1 MYAKDVDN
9 AKVLIEKDVRKR
21 AEQESSIYGSEFCA
35 ERAEGEIEII
45 VKQAKQINC
54 AGVIGLEFTEA
65 YCRDKEKEEE

>member
-1 MYAKDVDN
+1 MKTSKMQTRKD
-9 AKVLIEKDVRKR
+9 
-21 AEQESSIYGSEFCA
+21 
-35 ERAEGEIEII
+35 EII